1 MPKTLNTRAADQTQ
15 ERTGSAE
22 LRTRKPSKLDLIAE
36 RLRAPLGATLEELM
50 TVTGWHSHSIRAG
63 MTGLRKQGHSI
74 VRTTG
79 NGVTRFAIAAPS
91 STTAEA

>member
-1 MPKTLNTRAADQTQ
+1 MPKTLNAPAADQEQ
-15 ERTGSAE
+15 ERTESAE

-50 TVTGWHSHSIRAG
+50 AATGWQSHSVRAG

-79 NGVTRFAIAAPS
+79 NGVTRFAITAPA
-91 STTAEA
+91 TTPTDA